1 MSSVWVT
8 KMSWDGKTFAALPW
22 LKPYR
27 VTEPALCHTYL
38 LILRLCPHQEN
49 AGVVV
54 MKRRGLWCV
63 FRSAGFKRIL
73 AFKGAY
79 RERFLSAFGLL

>member
-1 MSSVWVT
+1 MSSVWVIN
-8 KMSWDGKTFAALPW
+8 MGWDGKTFAALPW

-38 LILRLCPHQEN
+38 LILKLRVHIRRTQF
-49 AGVVV
+49 GGMMV

-63 FRSAGFKRIL
+63 FRSAGFKRVMWL
-73 AFKGAY
+73 V
-79 RERFLSAFGLL
+79 LSVTF